1 MYNGFLLINKNGT
14 TVSTIALEKKK
25 NPTKNKCRFSSP
37 NKVAFVIKRE
47 NNM

>member
-25 NPTKNKCRFSSP
+25 TQPRTNADSHLQ
-37 NKVAFVIKRE
+37 IK
-47 NNM
+47 